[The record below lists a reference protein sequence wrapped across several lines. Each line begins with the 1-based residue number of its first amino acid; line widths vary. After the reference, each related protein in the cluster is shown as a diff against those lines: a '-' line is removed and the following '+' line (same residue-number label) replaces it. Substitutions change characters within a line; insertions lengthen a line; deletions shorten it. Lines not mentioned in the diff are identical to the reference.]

1 MLRITIIVGCT
12 RPARIAA
19 AVGAWA
25 SEIARKRHD
34 AELELLD
41 LATVDLPLL
50 DEPKPAMSGQYTHD
64 HTRTWSAAVASF
76 DGYVFVTPEY
86 NHGTS
91 VALKN
96 AIDFLYQEWINIL
109 AGFAGAQETSYEQG
123 SWCLDV

>member
-1 MLRITIIVGCT
+1 MLRIAIIIGCT
-12 RPARIAA
+12 RPARIGA

-25 SEIARKRHD
+25 YEIARKRHGAD
-34 AELELLD
+34 ELLD
-41 LATVDLPLL
+41 PAPVDLPLL
-50 DEPKPAMSGQYTHD
+50 DEPKPAMSGQYTRD
-64 HTRTWSAAVASF
+64 QTRTWSAAVASF

-91 VALKN
+91 AALQN

-109 AGFAGAQETSYEQG
+109 AGLTGAQEISYEQG